1 MLERQPFSSFLPYLA
16 YSESS
21 KAFTLDYGVGF
32 VYECSPLP
40 YPSSGAVSTL
50 RGLFESPFP
59 PGTSIQVTLFTSR
72 HIGPDLDAFI
82 LHRENT
88 QGNSI
93 FTDLA
98 RQRTEFLQ
106 SGVDKSLFKGC
117 DIRIRNFRLLV
128 SVLIPCSHTPQAIDN
143 IMQNTLPTLRETVY
157 QALNTAGLAPV
168 AAGPEDLINTLSELL
183 NPGHSLNDALRYDD
197 RVALKDQII
206 YADNEIKVKKDFL
219 IVDGYYVKSY
229 TVKQYPRE
237 WDVSGIINY
246 TGDLYQ
252 NVKQIGCPFMLT
264 MNCEYPDPIASRREI
279 QKKGMVA
286 SYQAFG
292 DFSKW
297 LPQTAMRKEQFDLFS
312 AALENGESPFYGYM
326 NLFLY
331 ANDEGEAAAMSG
343 ICQSLYRG
351 MGFIMQE
358 DRYIMLP
365 LFLQSL
371 PMSYQ
376 AAMQK
381 DLRRRRTF
389 TTSNV
394 SELAPMQADWKGAG
408 RPVMSLISRRGQLQF
423 IDVFSNR
430 KGGYS
435 GVVCA
440 GTGAGKSFF
449 INEMI
454 VSYLGL
460 GAKVWVI
467 DVGRSYEK
475 LCSFLDGD
483 FLVFDTT
490 SNINVNPFTSVVD
503 INEEMPMLKAILAQM
518 ASRAPLDDLSMANLE
533 EAIKTSYAESGS
545 ATSITNIADYL
556 SAKTDPR
563 QVDLGKKLF
572 PYTAS
577 GAYAS
582 FFEGAST
589 FSPKQGFVV
598 LELEELKSK
607 KDLQEVVLLTLVY
620 KIQQDMMQRGENKLV
635 IIDEAWDLLT
645 GGNTSQFM
653 ETGYRRFRKYGG
665 ACFSIT
671 QSINDFYKIPAGV
684 AIIENSDYMFLLRQR
699 PESIEALKQSQKVSI
714 SEGMYELLKSVHTD
728 TGNYSEIFLYTPDG
742 IAIGRLVVDR
752 FTQLLY
758 TSKADEYMAL
768 KLLTDRGMTIRD
780 AILET
785 IKKEQDQLTNWEDQ
799 DKDRKKKV
807 NYGVA

>member
-1 MLERQPFSSFLPYLA
+1 MLDRQPLSELLPYLA
-16 YSESS
+16 YDDVS
-21 KAFTLDYGVGF
+21 KAFILDHGVGF

-40 YPSSGAVSTL
+40 YPDSAMVSTL
-50 RGLFESPFP
+50 RGLLESSFP
-59 PGTSIQVTLFTSR
+59 PGTSLQVNLYTSR
-72 HIGPDLDAFI
+72 KILSHLDSYVMF
-82 LHRENT
+82 RENT
-88 QGNSI
+88 HGNSI
-93 FTDLA
+93 FSDLA
-98 RQRTEFLQ
+98 RQRSEFLL
-106 SGVDKSLFKGC
+106 SGVNESLFKGC
-117 DIRIRNFRLLV
+117 DIRIREFRLII
-128 SVLIPCSHTPQAIDN
+128 SVLIPCAHTPQAIDN
-143 IMQNTLPTLRETVY
+143 ILKNTLPTLKETVY
-157 QALNTAGLAPV
+157 QAMNTAGLAPEDL
-168 AAGPEDLINTLSELL
+168 GPEEFINVLSELL
-183 NPGHSLNDALRYDD
+183 NPGHSIKDDLHYDP
-197 RVALKDQII
+197 RMPIKDQVV
-206 YADNEIKVKKDFL
+206 YADTEVEVGSEGL
-219 IVDGYYVKSY
+219 IIDGHHVRSF

-237 WDVSGIINY
+237 WDVSGTINY

-264 MNCEYPDPIASRREI
+264 LNCEYPEQVGARREI
-279 QKKGMVA
+279 QKKSMMA

-292 DFSKW
+292 DFAKW
-297 LPQTAMRKEQFDLFS
+297 LPKAAMKKQQFDTFTT
-312 AALENGESPFYGYM
+312 ALENGEYPFYGYM
-326 NLFLY
+326 SLFIY
-331 ANDEGEAAAMSG
+331 ARDEAEAAAMTG

-351 MGFIMQE
+351 IGFILQE
-358 DRYIMLP
+358 DFYIMLP

-376 AAMQK
+376 AGAQR
-381 DLRRRRTF
+381 DLRRRRTL
-389 TTSNV
+389 TTANLA
-394 SELAPMQADWKGAG
+394 ELAPMQSDWRGTG
-408 RPVMSLISRRGQLQF
+408 RPVISLVSRRGQLQF
-423 IDVFSNR
+423 VDTFSNR
-430 KGGYS
+430 RGGYS

-440 GTGAGKSFF
+440 STGSGKSFF

-483 FLVFDTT
+483 FLVFDTAT
-490 SNINVNPFTSVVD
+490 SINVNPFSSVVD
-503 INEEMPMLKAILAQM
+503 INEEMPMLKSIIAQM
-518 ASRAPLDDLSMANLE
+518 ASRSPLDDLSMANLE
-533 EAIKTSYAESGS
+533 EAIKTRYSEKGP
-545 ATSITNIADYL
+545 ATTITDIAAYL
-556 SAKTDPR
+556 SKQKDVR
-563 QVDLGKKLF
+563 QVDLGKQLF

-577 GAYAS
+577 GAYGS
-582 FFEGAST
+582 FFEGESS
-589 FSPKQGFVV
+589 FSPQQSFVV

-665 ACFSIT
+665 GCFSIT

-699 PESIEALKQSQKVSI
+699 PESIEALKQSQKVSL

-758 TSKADEYMAL
+758 TTKADEYMKL
-768 KLLTDRGMTIRD
+768 KQLTDSGMSIRD
-780 AILET
+780 AILEK
-785 IKKEQDQLTNWEDQ
+785 IKREQAQ
-799 DKDRKKKV
+799 K
-807 NYGVA
+807 

>member
-1 MLERQPFSSFLPYLA
+1 METLRASKTMLNRQPFSELLPYLA
-16 YSESS
+16 YNDNS
-21 KAFTLDYGVGF
+21 KAFILDYGVGF

-50 RGLFESPFP
+50 RGLFESAFP
-59 PGTSIQVTLFTSR
+59 PGTSLQVTIYTSR
-72 HIGPDLDAFI
+72 QIGPHLDSYIMF
-82 LHRENT
+82 RENT
-88 QGNSI
+88 HGNSI

-98 RQRTEFLQ
+98 RQRSEFLQ
-106 SGVDKSLFKGC
+106 SGVDRSLFKGC
-117 DIRIRNFRLLV
+117 DIRVREFRLLV
-128 SVLIPCSHTPQAIDN
+128 SALVPCAHTPQAIDN
-143 IMQNTLPTLRETVY
+143 ILKNTLPTMKESVY
-157 QALNTAGLAPV
+157 QALNTAGLAPIDV
-168 AAGPEDLINTLSELL
+168 GPEELINTLSELL
-183 NPGHSLNDALRYDD
+183 NPGHFRNDALRYDP
-197 RVALKDQII
+197 RLPVKNQII
-206 YADNEIKVKKDFL
+206 YADNEIKVEKDCL
-219 IVDGYYVKSY
+219 IVDEYHVKSY

-237 WDVSGIINY
+237 WDVSSIINY

-252 NVKQIGCPFMLT
+252 NVKQIGCPFMIT
-264 MNCEYPDPIASRREI
+264 MNCEYPDPVGARRDI
-279 QKKGMVA
+279 QKKSMMA

-292 DFSKW
+292 QFAKW
-297 LPQTAMRKEQFDLFS
+297 LPQTAMKKEQFDLFNM
-312 AALENGESPFYGYM
+312 ALEHGESPFFGYM

-331 ANDEGEAAAMSG
+331 AQDEAEASAMSG

-351 MGFIMQE
+351 MGFILQE
-358 DRYIMLP
+358 DTYIMLP

-376 AAMQK
+376 ASMQK

-408 RPVMSLISRRGQLQF
+408 RPVMSLVSRRGQLQF
-423 IDVFSNR
+423 IDIFSNR
-430 KGGYS
+430 RGGFS

-440 GTGAGKSFF
+440 STGAGKSFF

-483 FLVFDTT
+483 FLVFDTQ
-490 SNINVNPFTSVVD
+490 SSINVNPFTSIVD
-503 INEEMPMLKAILAQM
+503 INEEMPMLKAIIAQM
-518 ASRAPLDDLSMANLE
+518 ASRNPLDDLSMANLE
-533 EAIKTSYAESGS
+533 EAIKVSYSERGQ
-545 ATSITNIADYL
+545 ATTITNIADYL
-556 SAKTDPR
+556 SQKEDPR

-577 GAYAS
+577 GSYAS
-582 FFEGAST
+582 FFEGPSS

-620 KIQQDMMQRGENKLV
+620 KIQQDMMVRGENKLV

-684 AIIENSDYMFLLRQR
+684 AIMENSDYLFLLRQR

-758 TSKADEYMAL
+758 TTKADEYMAL
-768 KLLTDRGMTIRD
+768 KQLTEGGMSIRD

-785 IKKEQDQLTNWEDQ
+785 IKTEQARQ
-799 DKDRKKKV
+799 
-807 NYGVA
+807 